1 MLHEERTARL
11 EKKSKFAYKSK
22 VSDIYNNKS
31 GVSTLHPLHL
41 MAFLNLLKFSLKV
54 HQLFKKVDELFFD
67 GKWGAV
73 KGVKGC
79 GSTFLYS
86 VYTNLG
92 KLNK

>member
-1 MLHEERTARL
+1 MN
-11 EKKSKFAYKSK
+11 F
-22 VSDIYNNKS
+22 
-31 GVSTLHPLHL
+31 
-41 MAFLNLLKFSLKV
+41 
-54 HQLFKKVDELFFD
+54 FFD
-67 GKWGAV
+67 GKWGEV